1 MLPVAHVCVGI
12 TALPF
17 SPLQHEQQQ
26 VKQQSSRFHR
36 YGCEVEGGE
45 GEGVTL
51 PAGLFDRAR
60 QEAVDALAA
69 ADAAQAQ
76 RAEAAEQHEATVA
89 RLVRATLRVLPPE
102 HC

>member
-1 MLPVAHVCVGI
+1 MLGFV
-12 TALPF
+12 
-17 SPLQHEQQQ
+17 EQ
-26 VKQQSSRFHR
+26 
-36 YGCEVEGGE
+36 EVEELKAMFAEKEQALLERCDKESG
-45 GEGVTL
+45 
-51 PAGLFDRAR
+51 AR

-89 RLVRATLRVLPPE
+89 RLVRARATLRVLPTE